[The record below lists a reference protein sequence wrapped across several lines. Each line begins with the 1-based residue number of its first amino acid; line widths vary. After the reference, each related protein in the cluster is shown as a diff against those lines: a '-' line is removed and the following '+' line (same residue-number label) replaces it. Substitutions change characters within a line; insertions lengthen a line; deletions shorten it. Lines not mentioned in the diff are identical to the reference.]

1 MAKFDAENMCLVK
14 STEVILVPELGA
26 RLGNFNVANISE
38 KEKWLLTAEWMQP
51 IGCEKYGSDNSI
63 WIAKVHF
70 E

>member
-1 MAKFDAENMCLVK
+1 MTYGTLLLSGSD
-14 STEVILVPELGA
+14 
-26 RLGNFNVANISE
+26 VANISE
-38 KEKWLLTAEWMQP
+38 KEKWPLTAEWMQP

>member
-51 IGCEKYGSDNSI
+51 FVMTALLRLLQVFRGLKM
-63 WIAKVHF
+63 
-70 E
+70 